1 MGKAQKKKAMR
12 RHNPMRVPDSHIPKG
27 LDSAASSSQKDKVEA
42 VLPIM
47 QKLGST
53 EVAERTW
60 ACAAVSNLIQN
71 DPGTRRLLQGKN
83 VVGALILRLA
93 DESEEV
99 VAEAAG
105 ALRNLWGHEPAQ
117 RVHTQG
123 RLQTVLDDPKS
134 APEKVQSLVYEFAE
148 NVITILWC
156 LSETSNKALNAINS
170 ISLIPFLMAFL
181 INRSK
186 LPTSVVHAAA
196 QCLYVLSE
204 DNPPAIQSIR
214 SESEYIACLVAISTA
229 PQTPNDNERDVGI
242 RVLACGTLRNISPLP
257 ATMNASSIDI
267 DRSIALPLITPL
279 LSYSLQ
285 NAVAEV
291 QSTLTEPPVPLP
303 NPSLK
308 HAKLPKS
315 DDKSPAEMILERIER
330 RLRVLQLALEIL
342 TGICAQMPDPEPIEE
357 EMVDE
362 EDMEEMENDDE
373 IIENGDDDA
382 MDADEAATPNGAPEA
397 DSSSISLLRTLI
409 PLLLALSTPTP
420 MSFSSPTDTT
430 TTRIS
435 NSSSTPEAPQH
446 PPTTSALVS
455 VHISALECL
464 SNLLLSFPTSDS
476 GPVNPAVLD
485 MAVAAWPQAWSALRT
500 ILVSTPSDL
509 DRRNEVSVAALG
521 ALWGLA
527 RLSRGVVVPAQEHV
541 ETLVQI
547 ADSPGVDEKVQVKC
561 VGILG
566 SLAQNVNEIEI
577 NRVIAQYLLSYI
589 HPTPRA
595 TEPTLHALSLLIDIY
610 ADEANAYDVNFRN
623 AHGTDILAGSVSTLR
638 KLVRGIDKRKE
649 GGMELR
655 RWADEVEGNVRGFVT
670 YRRKLK
676 I

>member
-105 ALRNLWGHEPAQ
+105 ALRNLCIDGGFDICAEMFNKGVMSPLKEFIPKIS
-117 RVHTQG
+117 G

-181 INRSK
+181 INRLK

-285 NAVAEV
+285 DAVVEV

-315 DDKSPAEMILERIER
+315 DDKSPAEMMLERIER

-357 EMVDE
+357 EMIDE

-373 IIENGDDDA
+373 IIENGDDGA

-409 PLLLALSTPTP
+409 PLLLALKFRTH
-420 MSFSSPTDTT
+420 
-430 TTRIS
+430 RL
-435 NSSSTPEAPQH
+435 
-446 PPTTSALVS
+446 PPKRPNTHQLPR
-455 VHISALECL
+455 
-464 SNLLLSFPTSDS
+464 LLS
-476 GPVNPAVLD
+476 VLD